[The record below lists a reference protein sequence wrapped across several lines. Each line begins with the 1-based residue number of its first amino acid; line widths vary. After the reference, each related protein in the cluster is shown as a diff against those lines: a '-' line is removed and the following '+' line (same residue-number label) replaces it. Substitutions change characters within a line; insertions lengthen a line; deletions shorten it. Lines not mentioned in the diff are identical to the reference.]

1 MASIS
6 TSLFVR
12 FSGHTLLAC
21 FSDVLRSVYGQEWYS
36 GVKKK
41 ICVKGVG
48 QLSECAWA
56 IRLQGKFITQCESPF
71 QRKEAHSPPPP
82 PPIGTS
88 EKTQSSFSTHV
99 FIMTDPLQPGTDRML
114 LDGSLPCKVGWMS
127 EMCFCVFF
135 SSQTSVIL

>member
-6 TSLFVR
+6 TCLFVR

-41 ICVKGVG
+41 SVSRGWVSYLNVLGQYVYKANLSHSVRALFKGKRPI
-48 QLSECAWA
+48 L
-56 IRLQGKFITQCESPF
+56 
-71 QRKEAHSPPPP
+71 PPP

-114 LDGSLPCKVGWMS
+114 LDRSLPCKVGWMS